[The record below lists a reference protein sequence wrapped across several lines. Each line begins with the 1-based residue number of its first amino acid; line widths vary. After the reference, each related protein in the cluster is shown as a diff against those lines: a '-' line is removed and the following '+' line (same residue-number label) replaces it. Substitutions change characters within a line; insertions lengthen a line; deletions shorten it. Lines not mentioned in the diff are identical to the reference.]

1 MDRSISAADA
11 NRNFSSLLRDVRDGE
26 TFRVT
31 SHGKPVARIIPADQD
46 QAVTSVARELLF
58 KRLKAQPALN
68 VGSWSRDELY
78 DDEV

>member
-1 MDRSISAADA
+1 MDRSISASDA

-26 TFRVT
+26 TFVVT
-31 SHGKPVARIIPADQD
+31 SHGKPVARIVPTDQD

-58 KRLKAQPALN
+58 KRLRAQPALN
-68 VGSWSRDELY
+68 AGPWSRDELY